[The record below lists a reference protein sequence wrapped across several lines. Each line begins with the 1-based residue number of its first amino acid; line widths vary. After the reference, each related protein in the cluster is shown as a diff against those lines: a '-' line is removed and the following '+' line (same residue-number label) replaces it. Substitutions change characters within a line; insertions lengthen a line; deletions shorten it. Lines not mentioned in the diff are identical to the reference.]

1 VTFIKGAMKDVLISS
16 TTSSS
21 NDLFAPKSLTTECV
35 LSSNEISYSLKSL
48 IDTEAADYSFIDELT
63 AQNVCDHLQIEPLP
77 LTKPKPIRGFDGH
90 YAKKLITHAIYS
102 NLTVQ
107 DHMKRSVPMLITRL
121 DQHQMIL
128 GKTWMNKIEVTIDMR
143 DDRLQFSSSEA
154 HIKGSTK
161 AHSTVLPSKKIA
173 IEQKSSAPTQILKR
187 STPSVV
193 IRLSE
198 KSSSFSKIVEPS
210 NSVNFASPSGSMNI
224 AMIEAAAYRSLA
236 KRSNVTT
243 FAIIV
248 TEIDRLLKTAR
259 NKLEDVNLQELS
271 HEEALKEVK
280 AKLSSEYHDYL
291 DVFDR
296 AMADQLFSHRLY
308 DHKIELI
315 GEGTSPR
322 SRLYHMSDYKL
333 QKVKNYLIEHLNKD
347 FISSS
352 SASYASL
359 ILFVEKKDN
368 SLRFCVDYRK
378 LNALTKRNRYSLPLI
393 DETLARIQD
402 SRYLTR
408 LNIIAAFNKLHM
420 HSSSEDLTTFIISFD
435 FYKYHVMPFRLI
447 NGSTFYQHYMNDVLF
462 DYLHQFCQAYLDD
475 IIIYSKTLKKHK
487 RHVRLVLHRLRE
499 TGLQM
504 NINKCEFHVQKI
516 FFLRLLLFIE
526 ELKMNSRKVQAVVE
540 WPTSTNLTQVQF
552 FVDFCNFYRR
562 FIKDFSKIVRSLIRL
577 TQKKVIFEWDQA
589 CQTTFDHMK
598 KRMTEVSILRHFD
611 QNRETILETDSFDYV
626 NDDILSQ
633 YDDEETLHPMIYYS
647 KNLSLAEC
655 NYEIYDK
662 KLLAIIRAFKHWRP
676 ELKLTELLIKM
687 FTDHQALTSLMKDKE
702 LSRRQM
708 RWIQKL
714 IDFNFK
720 IMYRSG
726 KQNIK
731 VDALTRRVD
740 SVPRSPENER
750 CRYQR
755 TTILTPNRM
764 KIADLEEKENDEPIY
779 RLILEAN
786 RINENCILLRE
797 VVLKDEAQYEGTKL
811 RDCRV
816 QNEILYRDDLLWVS
830 SDEHL
835 QMKLIREVHDQPSID
850 HPGILRTMKVIR
862 RYYYWPSMRKTI
874 DRYIRNC
881 YICQRSKASRDK
893 FNELLHSLLILEQR
907 WKDIVM
913 NFIIDLSSSEGKNV
927 ILTVICRLSKK
938 RHYIPCFTDDEEIT
952 AEKTAELMLQWI
964 YRIHDLLDFIVSD
977 RGPQFTFILWKSLCK
992 RLGINLRLF
1001 TAYHP
1006 QIDDQSERVNQN
1018 VERYLRSF
1026 CSYMQNDWAK
1036 LLSMTEFADNNA
1048 LFSAIF
1054 SIPFFLNKDF
1064 HSRMSFE
1071 PDVIEYKSSRERLQ
1085 TAKAENISENMNKTL
1100 KFARESLAKTREQMM
1115 KQVNK
1120 HRKEVDYEIESKM
1133 FLNERNIVT
1142 ARSFKKLDDK
1152 MLDSFT
1158 NLDLVDSSYK
1168 LKLPESMRV
1177 HDVFHPDLLRPAVD
1191 DLLPDQKNE
1200 PSGSIVVN
1208 DEDEWEIDDILNS
1221 RRYRRRL
1228 QYRVKWNDYDND
1240 LNWYNADGDEFM
1252 NAQEVVDDFHIRYSN
1267 KSR

>member
-1 VTFIKGAMKDVLISS
+1 MKDVLISS

-21 NDLFAPKSLTTECV
+21 NDLFASEPLTTECV

-77 LTKPKPIRGFDGH
+77 LIKPKPIRGFNDH
-90 YAKKLITHAIYS
+90 YAKKPIIHAIYS

-107 DHMKRSVPMLITRL
+107 DHMKRFASMLITRL
-121 DQHQMIL
+121 GQHQMIL
-128 GKTWMNKIEVTIDMR
+128 GKTWMNKIGVTIDMR
-143 DDRLQFSSSEA
+143 DDRLQFSSFEA
-154 HIKGSTK
+154 HIKDSTK
-161 AHSTVLPSKKIA
+161 AHSAVLPSKKIA
-173 IEQKSSAPTQILKR
+173 IEQKSSTSIQILKR
-187 STPSVV
+187 STPSVAT
-193 IRLSE
+193 RLSE
-198 KSSSFSKIVEPS
+198 KSSSSSKIVEPS
-210 NSVNFASPSGSMNI
+210 NSVNFASPSDSMNI
-224 AMIEAAAYRSLA
+224 AMIGAAAYRSLV
-236 KRSNVTT
+236 KRSDVAT

-259 NKLEDVNLQELS
+259 NKPEDVNLQELS

-280 AKLSSEYHDYL
+280 AKLPSEYHDYL

-296 AMADQLFSHRLY
+296 AMADQLLPHRPY

-333 QKVKNYLIEHLNKD
+333 QKMKDYLIEHLNKG

-359 ILFVEKKDN
+359 ILFAEKKDD

-378 LNALTKRNRYSLPLI
+378 LNALTKRDRYLLLLI
-393 DETLARIQD
+393 DETLARIQG

-408 LNIIAAFNKLHM
+408 LNIIVAFNKLRM
-420 HSSSEDLTTFIISFD
+420 HSSSEDLTIFITSFD
-435 FYKYHVMPFRLI
+435 FYKYHVMPFELI
-447 NGSTFYQHYMNDVLF
+447 NDPAFYQHYMNDVLF

-499 TGLQM
+499 TDLQV

-526 ELKMNSRKVQAVVE
+526 GLKMNLRKVQAVVE
-540 WPTSTNLTQVQF
+540 WSTSTNLTQMQF

-562 FIKDFSKIVRSLIRL
+562 FIKNFSKIVRSLIRL
-577 TQKKVIFEWDQA
+577 TQKEVIFEWDQA
-589 CQTTFDHMK
+589 CQTIFDHMK
-598 KRMTEVSILRHFD
+598 KRMTEASILRHFD
-611 QNRETILETDSFDYV
+611 QNRKTILETDSFDYV

-662 KLLAIIRAFKHWRP
+662 KLLAIIRAFEHWRP

-687 FTDHQALTSLMKDKE
+687 FTDHQALTPLMEDKE

-708 RWIQKL
+708 RWVQKL
-714 IDFNFK
+714 VDFNFK
-720 IMYRSG
+720 IMYRPG

-731 VDALTRRVD
+731 VDALTRRAD
-740 SVPRSPENER
+740 SVSRSFEDER

-755 TTILTPNRM
+755 TTILTPDRM
-764 KIADLEEKENDEPIY
+764 KIADLEEKENGEPIY
-779 RLILEAN
+779 RLVLEAN

-797 VVLKDEAQYEGTKL
+797 VVLKDEAQYEDTKL

-816 QNEILYRDDLLWVS
+816 QNEILYRGDLLWVPF
-830 SDEHL
+830 DEHL
-835 QMKLIREVHDQPSID
+835 QMKLIRKVHDQSSID
-850 HPGILRTMKVIR
+850 HSEILRTMKIIR
-862 RYYYWPSMRKTI
+862 RYYYWSSMRKTI
-874 DRYIRNC
+874 GRYIRNC

-893 FNELLHSLLILEQR
+893 FNELLHSLPIPEQR

-913 NFIIDLSSSEGKNV
+913 NFITGLSSSEGKNV
-927 ILTVICRLSKK
+927 ILTVICRLSKE
-938 RHYIPCFTDDEEIT
+938 RHYIPCFTDDEGIT

-964 YRIHDLLDFIVSD
+964 YRIHDLPDFIVSD
-977 RGPQFTFILWKSLCK
+977 RDPQFTFILWKSLCK

-1006 QIDDQSERVNQN
+1006 QTDGQSERVNQN

-1026 CSYMQNDWAK
+1026 CSYMQDDWAK
-1036 LLSMTEFADNNA
+1036 LLPMVEFADNNA
-1048 LFSAIF
+1048 LSSAI
-1054 SIPFFLNKDF
+1054 SSTPFFLNKDF
-1064 HSRMSFE
+1064 HPRMSFE
-1071 PDVIEYKSSRERLQ
+1071 PDVIEYESFRERLQ
-1085 TAKAENISENMNKTL
+1085 AAKAEDISENMNKTL

-1120 HRKEVDYEIESKM
+1120 HRKEVDYEVESKM

-1142 ARSFKKLDDK
+1142 ARPFKKLDDK

-1158 NLDLVDSSYK
+1158 NLGLVDSSYK
-1168 LKLPESMRV
+1168 LELSESMRV
-1177 HDVFHPDLLRPAVD
+1177 HDVFHPDLLRPAAD
-1191 DLLPDQKNE
+1191 DLLPGQKNE

-1208 DEDEWEIDDILNS
+1208 DEDEWEIDDILDS

-1228 QYRVKWNDYDND
+1228 QYRVKWNGYDND

-1252 NAQEVVDDFHIRYSN
+1252 NAQEVVDDFHIQYSN
-1267 KSR
+1267 KPR